1 MCKSHIMDRV
11 DLIIRSV
18 EVLIKNRL
26 FHKLRSVFVR
36 TAVSEFLCFQSKL
49 LLIYSGFFL
58 TP

>member
-11 DLIIRSV
+11 DLIRSV

-36 TAVSEFLCFQSKL
+36 TAVSEFF
-49 LLIYSGFFL
+49 
-58 TP
+58 

>member
-1 MCKSHIMDRV
+1 MRKSHIMDRV

-36 TAVSEFLCFQSKL
+36 TAVSEFF
-49 LLIYSGFFL
+49 
-58 TP
+58 